1 MAVKCVY
8 CLKETSKPL
17 LCGVC
22 NNFICDKC
30 TITKSG
36 ENFCVKCFL
45 EKCTVAERKMW
56 TKLLVEKGVIKEDL
70 NAILNYQGNPIV
82 EFSYSRVDD
91 KIQYTIRCNVNGAV
105 QYNRAQSDFF
115 KKMWE
120 KAVRMGFKP
129 ERIPFGERI
138 KITRK

>member
-1 MAVKCVY
+1 MSVKCVY
-8 CLKETSKPL
+8 CLKETSAPL
-17 LCGVC
+17 LCSGC
-22 NNFICDKC
+22 SNFICDKC
-30 TITKSG
+30 AITKS
-36 ENFCVKCFL
+36 NVNYCVKCFL

-70 NAILNYQGNPIV
+70 SAILSYQGNPIV

-91 KIQYTIRCNVNGAV
+91 KIQYTIRCNANGAV
-105 QYNRAQSDFF
+105 QYNRVQSEFF

-138 KITRK
+138 KIARK